1 MSTKLT
7 PHFTLEELTTTKS
20 GLSNIPNVE
29 QVNQLRILCR
39 DILEPLREEISCR
52 YGHRDVSGWPEYI
65 PLVVNSAFRSVA
77 VNNSVGGVP
86 TSQHLLGQAADIVP
100 LDKSGKF
107 DVKYLYFTISGMV
120 LKGQLNIGQCIWYRK
135 SHFVHVSLP
144 TKTHKNE
151 FIIRN
156 K

>member
-1 MSTKLT
+1 MDKIYLS
-7 PHFTLEELTTTKS
+7 PHFTLGEMTSTKT
-20 GLSNIPNVE
+20 GLDNVPNVE
-29 QVNQLRILCR
+29 QTNQLRLLCN

-65 PLVVNSAFRSVA
+65 PLKVTSAFRCPV
-77 VNNSVGGVP
+77 VNKSVGGVP
-86 TSQHLLGQAADIVP
+86 ASQHLLGQAADIHCS
-100 LDKSGKF
+100 LDTKIL
-107 DVKYLYFTISGMV
+107 YLTIAGMV
-120 LKGQLNIGQCIWYRK
+120 CKGQLHIGQCIWYRK

-144 TKTHKNE
+144 CTNHKNQ